1 MKEPKHT
8 RGPWMIYTAGLDWG
22 MPRSHSIVPV
32 SEDQPYLEENVVA
45 EVYSVTPYVAGAS
58 RAEKELAR
66 RAWANA
72 NLIAAAPE
80 MYDLLEEIA
89 RGPYEDSDCRS
100 LCEAY
105 AARARALLDKA
116 RGVHEA
122 AE

>member
-8 RGPWMIYTAGLDWG
+8 RGPWRTRRLTVLDDDYG
-22 MPRSHSIVPV
+22 YMPGCVIDGIDWAR
-32 SEDQPYLEENVVA
+32 
-45 EVYSVTPYVAGAS
+45 
-58 RAEKELAR
+58 LADVHCSGDDAVLGDTTR
-66 RAWANA
+66 CEANA
-72 NLIAAAPE
+72 HLIATAPE
-80 MYDLLEEIA
+80 MRELLEEIA